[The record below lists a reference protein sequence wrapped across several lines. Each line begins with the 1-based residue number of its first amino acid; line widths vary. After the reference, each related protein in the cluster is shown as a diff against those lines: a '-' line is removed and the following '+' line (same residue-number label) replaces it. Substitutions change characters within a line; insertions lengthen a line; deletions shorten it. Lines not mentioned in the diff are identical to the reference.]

1 MRGFKR
7 FLTCFFVT
15 LAIIALAGCG
25 VSKEDH
31 EKTVAELSKTKADL
45 AQANSKTAELEKSLG
60 LAQAQAK
67 SETSD
72 LRAKVESLTSENA
85 NLQSTLEKLKTEYA
99 EIQKKIEG
107 MQKPSKSSPAGLPKK
122 P

>member
-1 MRGFKR
+1 MRDFKQ
-7 FLTCFFVT
+7 FLTFLFVT

-25 VSKEDH
+25 VSKEEY

-45 AQANSKTAELEKSLG
+45 AQANSKTAELEKSLSG
-60 LAQAQAK
+60 AQAQAK
-67 SETSD
+67 NETSV

-85 NLQSTLEKLKTEYA
+85 SLQSTLEKLKADYA

-107 MQKPSKSSPAGLPKK
+107 IQKPSKPSPSGLPKK

>member
-1 MRGFKR
+1 MRDFKQ
-7 FLTCFFVT
+7 FLTFFFVT

-25 VSKEDH
+25 VSKEEH

-45 AQANSKTAELEKSLG
+45 AQANSKTAELEKSLSG
-60 LAQAQAK
+60 AQAQAK
-67 SETSD
+67 SETSV

-85 NLQSTLEKLKTEYA
+85 SLQSTLEKLKTEYA

-107 MQKPSKSSPAGLPKK
+107 IQKPSKPSPAGLPKK